1 MKIVVENIFMCL
13 VLFWKCYFPTNFSH
27 FLGYFLSIQTNFI
40 TENFKITAKSQHHTS
55 PKHQF
60 NPWQQTPAIK
70 TNNHQNSTT
79 TPPQQQQ
86 KSKSQREIS
95 GSKIG
100 GTKARSR
107 RGEIER
113 RRDRAEARSK
123 ARSSGAVRSARCCKI
138 ERRGAIWCVR
148 SSDWSSGFASDDE
161 GVIWAL
167 SLSLSLSLSLCASD
181 LKMVWSEN
189 FYYKPF
195 PGSKPH
201 FTQSTSNN
209 FRKIYF
215 SCATKHPHLQK
226 SISRSDLK
234 PKQTQPYFHQLSNQN

>member
-13 VLFWKCYFPTNFSH
+13 VLFWKCYFPTNFSY
-27 FLGYFLSIQTNFI
+27 FLGYFLNIQTNFI
-40 TENFKITAKSQHHTS
+40 TENFKITAKSQFTEQITAKSQHHTS

-113 RRDRAEARSK
+113 RRDQRRDRATRCDRCGA
-123 ARSSGAVRSARCCKI
+123 ARSSGAVRS
-138 ERRGAIWCVR
+138 GACDRQTRTWGSPVTLKA
-148 SSDWSSGFASDDE
+148 WSRL
-161 GVIWAL
+161 L
-167 SLSLSLSLSLCASD
+167 SLSLSLSLSLRVWPRNG
-181 LKMVWSEN
+181 LKWKFWLQTIFRVKALFSR
-189 FYYKPF
+189 
-195 PGSKPH
+195 
-201 FTQSTSNN
+201 STSNN

-215 SCATKHPHLQK
+215 SCTTKHLHLRK
-226 SISRSDLK
+226 SISENDLK
-234 PKQTQPYFHQLSNQN
+234 PKQT